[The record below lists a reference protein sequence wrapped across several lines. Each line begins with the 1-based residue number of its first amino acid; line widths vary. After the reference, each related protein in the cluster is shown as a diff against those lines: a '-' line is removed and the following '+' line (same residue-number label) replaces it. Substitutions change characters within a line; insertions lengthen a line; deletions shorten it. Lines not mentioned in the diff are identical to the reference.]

1 MVSPRC
7 ESKRVE
13 LSVPSDR
20 GRPDRTTVRYLEAG
34 EGPPV
39 VLLHGIGLD
48 AAAVSWKHTVP
59 ALAEQYR
66 VVAPDLPGH
75 GESDKPRV
83 RYTTSY
89 YLEAVEALIDG
100 LDLERPRMV
109 GISMGGAVA
118 LGYALAHPVE
128 RLTLV
133 DSYGLGR
140 DTPWRPGAALSLRI
154 PGVGPTLWRTMGSSR
169 RAAEQYLD
177 GYVVRT
183 SDSLVSDVYE
193 MMQDPARG
201 RTLRS
206 WQRSEFRACGFRTC
220 YLNRLRSLSTPT
232 LLVHGA
238 EDTLVPPTWSRR
250 ADDRLPD
257 SDLALFEACGHW
269 PPRERPERFNDALR
283 DFLAGGS

>member
-1 MVSPRC
+1 MASSRC
-7 ESKRVE
+7 ESKDVE
-13 LSVPSDR
+13 LSVPTDR
-20 GRPDRTTVRYLEAG
+20 SRRDRTTVRCLEAG

-48 AAAVSWKHTVP
+48 AATISWKHTIP
-59 ALAEQYR
+59 ALAGQYH

-75 GESDKPRV
+75 GESDKARG

-89 YLEAVEALIDG
+89 YLRVVEALIDE
-100 LDLERPRMV
+100 LDLQRPRIA

-118 LGYALAHPVE
+118 LGYALDYPVE
-128 RLTLV
+128 QLVLV
-133 DSYGLGR
+133 DSFGLGR
-140 DTPWRPGAALSLRI
+140 DTPWRPGAALGLRI
-154 PGVGPTLWRTMGSSR
+154 PGVGPALWRTMGASR

-177 GYVVRT
+177 EYVVRT
-183 SDSLVSDVYE
+183 PDSLVADVYDA
-193 MMQDPARG
+193 MQDPANG

-220 YLNRLRSLSTPT
+220 YLTRLRSLSTQT

-269 PPRERPERFNDALR
+269 PPRERPDRFNDALR
-283 DFLAGGS
+283 DFLVEGS